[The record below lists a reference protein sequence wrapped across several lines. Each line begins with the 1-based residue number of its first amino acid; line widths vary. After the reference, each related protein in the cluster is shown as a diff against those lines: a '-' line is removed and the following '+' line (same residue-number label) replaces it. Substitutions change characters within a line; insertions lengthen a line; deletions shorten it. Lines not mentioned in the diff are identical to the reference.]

1 MTGQRQTKTVLTTLC
16 SVFLALL
23 LLAPPASAQGTTA
36 VGADAGLRPLASK
49 RHFRLGTAVPIRLV
63 RDNADEG
70 QYVRALDGNF
80 TMIEP
85 ENELKPPAIWT
96 GPGQYNWADAD
107 WLLGAPGQ
115 TGWAQEHHFQV
126 RGHVVVYARD
136 DGYTLPNWLRTQ
148 EAQITPDQ
156 ARQYLSDYIH
166 TLVGRYKGKIFAWD
180 VINEAIDDN
189 PGNPNR
195 FHLRNSFWY
204 RKLGPEFLK
213 LAFQYAHEADPDAE
227 LYLNEYGSEGLGPKS
242 DAVLEI
248 LKWLKEQKVYVT
260 GAGMQY
266 HLRVEDSLQPG
277 DAHYQ
282 NIQRLQ
288 AAGFAFM
295 ITELDVAI
303 PISDGRA
310 GLTPTNAADL
320 DRQADVYRSLLQ
332 MALAAPNCHGVQ
344 VWGFTDR
351 HSWIPGFSR
360 GQRGAATLLDGQY
373 KPKPAYHALEQLLRT
388 AKEAE
393 ASPVQNVTASIEAA
407 RTFAPI
413 NKMVYGQFLEHIGS
427 LVNSGLWAE
436 MLDDRKFFNTIP
448 TPPPTNGG
456 GRFGRTLLRR
466 WTVVGPASSITMDAV
481 YPFVGKHS
489 PKIAL
494 STNEP
499 HGIEQA
505 GVPFVAGKEYTGRI
519 VLAGDPGARVT
530 VSAVWGDKPEDAQTV
545 PLGKL
550 SSSYKTF
557 RFRFTAPRSTE
568 NARFRISG
576 TGSGTLSVG
585 AVSLMPADN
594 RDGFRPEVIGALK
607 QLHTPVYRFPGGNF
621 VSAYEWR
628 DAIGD
633 PDRRAPTYD
642 PVWGAVQSNDV
653 GTDEF
658 VDLCRLLGA
667 EPYISVNAGF
677 GDAYSA
683 KDLVEYCNG
692 QANTRM
698 GHLRAIDG
706 HPTPYNVKYWG
717 IGNEMWGYSYQ
728 FGAMKLAQFVYKHN
742 RMADAMRSADP
753 TIKLI
758 GSGAMADTMTGSGEA
773 LNLGDSILPK
783 PLGPADWTGGLLLHC
798 LDNLDLIS
806 EHFYNYGGT
815 HYDLSQRRQIPNKP
829 DEPLVE
835 WMRRPAN
842 HIRIKYEEYKAYEG
856 LIPALKQKPVPICL
870 DEWAYAGGGGPPN
883 SYRVVPA
890 YAWTF
895 HEMFRHSDLFQ
906 MATFTFA
913 TAMVSANRSEA
924 ILTPT
929 GKLFQLYRDH
939 FGAIPVEVVGNAPQ
953 PKPTDPPG
961 GEQPAVNA
969 GSDTF
974 PLDVV
979 AAWSED
985 HKMLTVAV
993 INPTEADQT
1002 LPLSIHS
1009 ASLTGKG
1016 TLYRMAPDS
1025 LTAVSTIGRPSEVD
1039 VRVTPVT
1046 LSNTL
1051 TLPKFSV
1058 SIYVWEAN
1066 R

>member
-1 MTGQRQTKTVLTTLC
+1 MKEHHKTKTVLATLC
-16 SVFLALL
+16 SVLLASLFLA
-23 LLAPPASAQGTTA
+23 PTASAAQNTSA
-36 VGADAGLRPLASK
+36 ADTNAAGLRPLASR
-49 RHFRLGTAVPIRLV
+49 RHIRFGTAVAFRPV
-63 RDNADEG
+63 RANADEG

-96 GPGQYNWADAD
+96 GPGQYNWSDAD

-115 TGWAQEHHFQV
+115 TGWTQEHHFQV
-126 RGHVVVYARD
+126 RGHVLVYARD

-166 TLVGRYKGKIFAWD
+166 TVVGRYKGKIFAWD

-195 FHLRNSFWY
+195 FHLRNSFWF

-227 LYLNEYGSEGLGPKS
+227 LYINEYGAEGLGYKS
-242 DAVLEI
+242 DAVMDI
-248 LKWLKEQKVYVT
+248 LKWLKGQGVYVT

-266 HLRVEDSLQPG
+266 HLRGGDSIQPS
-277 DAHYQ
+277 DAHYK
-282 NIQRLQ
+282 NVQRLH

-295 ITELDVAI
+295 ITELDVAL
-303 PISDGRA
+303 PVSDGRA

-332 MALAAPNCHGVQ
+332 MALATPNCHGVQ

-360 GQRGAATLLDGQY
+360 GERGAATILDGQY
-373 KPKPAYHALEQLLRT
+373 RPKPAYLAIERLLQT
-388 AKEAE
+388 QAAP
-393 ASPVQNVTASIEAA
+393 AQNVVASIDASK
-407 RTFAPI
+407 TSAPI
-413 NKMVYGQFLEHIGS
+413 NKMVYGQFLEHIGN

-436 MLDDRKFFNTIP
+436 MLDDRKFFNSIP
-448 TPPPTNGG
+448 APPPTNGG
-456 GRFGRTLLRR
+456 GRFGRALLRR
-466 WTVVGPASSITMDAV
+466 WTVVGPDSVIHMDTERP
-481 YPFVGKHS
+481 YVGKHS
-489 PKIAL
+489 PQIAL
-494 STNEP
+494 SGNEP

-505 GVPFVAGKEYTGRI
+505 GMPFVAGKEYTGRI
-519 VLAGDPGARVT
+519 VLAGAPNARVT
-530 VSAVWGDKPEDAQTV
+530 VSAIWGDKPDDARSI

-550 SSSYKTF
+550 SSGYRTF
-557 RFRFTAPRSTE
+557 RFRFTAPHSTD

-576 TGSGTLSVG
+576 TGSGTLSIG

-594 RDGFRPEVIGALK
+594 IDGFRPEVIKALK

-642 PVWGAVQSNDV
+642 PVWSAVQSNDV

-658 VDLCRLLGA
+658 VDMCRLLGA

-683 KDLVEYCNG
+683 RDLVEYCNG
-692 QANTRM
+692 SVSTRM
-698 GHLRAIDG
+698 GHLRSMNG
-706 HPTPYNVKYWG
+706 HPGPYHVKYWG

-728 FGAMKLAQFVYKHN
+728 FGAMKLSQFVEKHN
-742 RMADAMRSADP
+742 RFADAMRSVDP

-758 GSGAMADTMTGSGEA
+758 GSGAMPDTMTGSGEA
-773 LNLGDSILPK
+773 LHLGDSLIPK
-783 PLGPADWTGGLLLHC
+783 PLGPADWTGGLFLHC
-798 LDNLDLIS
+798 LDKLDLIS

-815 HYDLSQRRQIPNKP
+815 HYDLSQGRQTPNKP

-842 HIRIKYEEYKAYEG
+842 HIRIKYEEYKAYED
-856 LIPALKQKPVPICL
+856 LIPALKNKPVPICL
-870 DEWAYAGGGGPPN
+870 DEWAYAGGPPN

-906 MATFTFA
+906 MAAFTFA
-913 TAMVSANRSEA
+913 TAMVSADHSEA
-924 ILTPT
+924 VLTPT

-939 FGAIPVEVVGNAPQ
+939 FGVIPVEVVGNSPQ

-961 GEQPAVNA
+961 GEQPAINA

-985 HKMLTVAV
+985 RKTLTVAV
-993 INPTEADQT
+993 LNPTESDQS
-1002 LPLSIHS
+1002 LHLSINS

-1016 TLYRMAPDS
+1016 MLYRMAPDS
-1025 LTAVSTIGRPSEVD
+1025 LTAVSTIGRPSQVD
-1039 VRVTPVT
+1039 VSSSPVT
-1046 LSNTL
+1046 LSNML

-1058 SIYVWEAN
+1058 SIYAWEAK
-1066 R
+1066 